1 MTYHG
6 ILCHNLSYVCDYC
19 GNPSSLLCYHGNSS
33 YQLELGKY
41 FRLTRVKETDTE
53 EPSFNVCRS
62 QLRNYH
68 FEIILECSLATLGV
82 DFVPSPS
89 TPHSRLID
97 SPREQ
102 IIDAV
107 AVYFLMPTRENIA
120 KICQDC
126 KAQLYDSY
134 YFNFITPISRP
145 LLEDLAKATLEANC
159 VAQISKVRRVVTSRL

>member
-1 MTYHG
+1 M
-6 ILCHNLSYVCDYC
+6 
-19 GNPSSLLCYHGNSS
+19 
-33 YQLELGKY
+33 
-41 FRLTRVKETDTE
+41 RVKETNNRTILFQYMQ
-53 EPSFNVCRS
+53 EPIE
-62 QLRNYH
+62 H
-68 FEIILECSLATLGV
+68 FEIILEYSLVTLGV
-82 DFVPSPS
+82 DFVSFS
-89 TPHSRLID
+89 LHSPHSRLID

-102 IIDAV
+102 ITDAV